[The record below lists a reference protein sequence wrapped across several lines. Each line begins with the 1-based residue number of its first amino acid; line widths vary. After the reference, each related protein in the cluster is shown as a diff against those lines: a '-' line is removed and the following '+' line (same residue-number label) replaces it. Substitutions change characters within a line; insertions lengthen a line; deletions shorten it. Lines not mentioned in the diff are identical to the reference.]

1 MNLGTRYLGLKLD
14 NPIVVGASPLSADL
28 DTVRR
33 LEDAGVAAIVM
44 HSLFEEQV
52 TREQL
57 GTILE
62 MELHAESN
70 AEALSYFPKPADF
83 RLGPEAYLDQIRKLK
98 AAVRIP
104 VVASLNG
111 TTPSGWLDFA
121 RLIQEAGAD
130 ALELNAYHLA
140 MRPGES
146 GETVERRIFDVAR
159 TVKQSID
166 IPVAVK
172 LSPFFSSIR
181 NFAERLDK
189 AGIDGLVLF
198 NRFYQPDIDVEA
210 LQVVPTLRLSDSS
223 ELLLRLRWI
232 AVLHENVAGSLVAS
246 GGVHDPVDAVKAIM
260 CGADAVQVVSALL
273 DRGPGY
279 AKTLRDGIAEW
290 MERHEYDSVARMR
303 GAMSLKRSPNP
314 QAFERA
320 NYMRVLQGWRA

>member
-1 MNLGTRYLGLKLD
+1 MDLTTRYLGLKLD

-28 DTVRR
+28 DAARR

-57 GTILE
+57 GTIHGV
-62 MELHAESN
+62 ELHAESN
-70 AEALSYFPKPADF
+70 AEALSYFPRQAEF

-121 RLIQEAGAD
+121 RLVRQAGAD
-130 ALELNAYHLA
+130 AIELNAYHLA
-140 MRPGES
+140 MRPGET

-181 NFAERLDK
+181 SFVERLDK

-223 ELLLRLRWI
+223 
-232 AVLHENVAGSLVAS
+232 A
-246 GGVHDPVDAVKAIM
+246 P
-260 CGADAVQVVSALL
+260 
-273 DRGPGY
+273 
-279 AKTLRDGIAEW
+279 
-290 MERHEYDSVARMR
+290 
-303 GAMSLKRSPNP
+303 
-314 QAFERA
+314 
-320 NYMRVLQGWRA
+320 